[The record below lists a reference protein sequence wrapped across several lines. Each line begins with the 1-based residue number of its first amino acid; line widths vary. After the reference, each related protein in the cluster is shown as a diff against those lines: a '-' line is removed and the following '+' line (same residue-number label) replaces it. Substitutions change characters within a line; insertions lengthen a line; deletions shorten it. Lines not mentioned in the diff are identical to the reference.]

1 VHSPAEET
9 LTGAGL
15 LAWRQ
20 SLLAHGGQS
29 ADLDWLLDLAGGL
42 DWSARQRLWLDPQRP
57 APLHFARLE
66 LEQIW
71 LRHRRD
77 HTPLQYLVGCCP
89 WRDFDVRVGPGVLI
103 PRQETELLVDLA
115 VEAMAPSPLEAPLRW
130 ADLGTGS
137 GCLAL
142 ALATAFPASTGVAVD
157 CSGEAL
163 LQAEDNLQLA
173 GLLHRVDL
181 RKGSWWSSLE
191 PLLGTLDLVVSNP
204 PYIPSRLLNG
214 LDPVVRL
221 HEPWLAL
228 DGGEDGL
235 AALRSII
242 ASAGQAL
249 APGGWLLLEHHHDQ
263 GEPVRGLLAAAGLER
278 VNSFQDLEGHC
289 RFSGAR
295 CPGSRSM
302 ATHP

>member
-214 LDPVVRL
+214 SIPSSVSMSPGLPSMVARMVSLPCGRSSPVLARL
-221 HEPWLAL
+221 WP
-228 DGGEDGL
+228 
-235 AALRSII
+235 
-242 ASAGQAL
+242 
-249 APGGWLLLEHHHDQ
+249 PGGGCCWSITMTRASRSGACWLL
-263 GEPVRGLLAAAGLER
+263 PGL
-278 VNSFQDLEGHC
+278 
-289 RFSGAR
+289 SG
-295 CPGSRSM
+295 
-302 ATHP
+302 